1 VDNELEVIRHQME
14 EKRASLTDKLDAL
27 ENQVMDTVH
36 DATAEVSHIVEEVK
50 STVNSVTDDVKSTVG
65 AVTDGAQEVVQSVKD
80 SLDLREQ
87 VRRHPWLALGSAVA
101 VGVAGAYL
109 LAPERR
115 RRYVAAFSTERP
127 EPRRPQTNGFHGAA
141 PGRVVEAPAAKQE
154 EPSALVE
161 AGKGALEVLKGLA
174 VGTLMG
180 VVREMVAPALPE
192 AFKNDVS
199 SMLNDFTTRI
209 GGKLMPENFLGG
221 EDRQDNAK
229 GEEHEHGNQAEMGW
243 SVGPAQRQDQEPV
256 GQPDRRRADAGR
268 RRL

>member
-50 STVNSVTDDVKSTVG
+50 STVDSVSE
-65 AVTDGAQEVVQSVKD
+65 GAQDVVQSVKD
-80 SLDLREQ
+80 SLDLREH
-87 VRRHPWLALGSAVA
+87 VRRNPWLALGGAVA

-109 LAPERR
+109 LAPAR
-115 RRYVAAFSTERP
+115 RRYAEAFSPERS

-180 VVREMVAPALPE
+180 VVREMVTPALPE